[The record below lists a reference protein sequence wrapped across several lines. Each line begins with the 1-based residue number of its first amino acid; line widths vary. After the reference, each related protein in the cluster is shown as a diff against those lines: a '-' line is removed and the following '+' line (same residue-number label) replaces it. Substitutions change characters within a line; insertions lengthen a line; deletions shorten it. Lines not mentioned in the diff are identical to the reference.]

1 MNPVP
6 LGSLL
11 DRVTKKLGLAARLR
25 QELAVHLWP
34 RVAGPE
40 VATQTVPGPV
50 RDRVLIVR
58 TANPVL
64 AHQLT
69 LMEREILQRYR
80 KLLGGQCLRGIHL
93 QIGQVSPETAAK
105 QEVSP
110 TAVELSPERE
120 HQLIELAKAVPD
132 PALAESFLRAARS
145 WARRCEPTAEERT
158 RIYLELVTEDTWPA
172 PPEIAKALAAIDPGA
187 REAVRAEAR
196 ETLRRKILARLAE
209 SPRDPAAILRLRGD
223 LRRLA
228 LITGYPAGKAART
241 AVAELLGP
249 EAAAAWPGEE

>member
-11 DRVTKKLGLAARLR
+11 DRVTKKLGLAPRLR
-25 QELAVHLWP
+25 QEMAVHLWP

-40 VATQTVPGPV
+40 VAAQTVPGPV

-80 KLLGGQCLRGIHL
+80 KLLGGQFLRGIHL
-93 QIGQVSPETAAK
+93 QIGQVAPKTAAGGAT
-105 QEVSP
+105 SP
-110 TAVELSPERE
+110 AAPDLSPERE
-120 HQLIELAKAVPD
+120 RQLNELAKTVPD
-132 PALAESFLRAARS
+132 PVWRSRFSGRRGPGPAIAGPRRRNEPGSTWSWLREITGRRRRRSPKPWRRSIRKHAR
-145 WARRCEPTAEERT
+145 PF
-158 RIYLELVTEDTWPA
+158 A
-172 PPEIAKALAAIDPGA
+172 PGQAK
-187 REAVRAEAR
+187 
-196 ETLRRKILARLAE
+196 TLRRKILARLVKP
-209 SPRDPAAILRLRGD
+209 PRDPESILRLRGD

-228 LITGYPAGKAART
+228 LVTGYPAGKAARA
-241 AVAELLGP
+241 AVADLLGP